1 MVVRDLAYTLLRR
14 VGYAVVEAEDGEQAV
29 AMAGS
34 ERPDLILL
42 DIAMPGI
49 GGVEA
54 LRQLKANSAT
64 SEIPVVVFSTRSD
77 KELVAEC
84 VELGA
89 ADYLSKPCRHSWLL
103 SAVKDI
109 LEDSTRDYALTGTR
123 GQSS

>member
-1 MVVRDLAYTLLRR
+1 LPKILIADDDMVVRDLAYTLLRR

-77 KELVAEC
+77 KELVAE
-84 VELGA
+84 
-89 ADYLSKPCRHSWLL
+89 
-103 SAVKDI
+103 
-109 LEDSTRDYALTGTR
+109 
-123 GQSS
+123 